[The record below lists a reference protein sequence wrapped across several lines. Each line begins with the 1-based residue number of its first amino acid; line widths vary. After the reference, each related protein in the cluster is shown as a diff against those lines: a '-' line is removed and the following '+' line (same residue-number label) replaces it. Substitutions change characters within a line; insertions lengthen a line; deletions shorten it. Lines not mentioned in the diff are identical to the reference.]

1 MTQDPA
7 TQGLQVY
14 IVGGAVRDALLG
26 LPAGDQDWV
35 VVGATPEDMARRGFM
50 PVGGD
55 FPVFLHPRTK
65 EEYALARTER
75 KSGHGYKGFTFH
87 TGVDVTL
94 EDDLRRRDL
103 TVNAIARKPDGELVD
118 PLGGQA
124 DLRARVFRHVG
135 EAFEEDP
142 VRILR
147 LGRFAARFADFSI
160 APETLALCRRMVEAG
175 EADALVAERV
185 WKELSRGLMTVK
197 PSRMLDVLHQSGAL
211 ARVMPELR
219 EPAAVGADVDRA
231 ATLGLPLAS
240 RYALMCRLTP
250 EREALGRR
258 LRVPTECNDCA
269 RLLPEMLS
277 GLEAVDRQDGANAQL
292 ALIERADALR
302 KPERFMDLIQAA
314 AVLRTVDDAAWQA
327 RVDAARGVDAGAIAL
342 LARAIR
348 HASRKGSGRP
358 GWRAW
363 QRWRRRRTEAGR
375 RLQGGGASSRSG
387 RAVKPPRSL
396 ARGFSRV
403 AAQVQ
408 SLPSR
413 SPRAKPRSGAVMPRP
428 TASTL
433 NSSPIS
439 ASDSSFCTGATARA

>member
-1 MTQDPA
+1 
-7 TQGLQVY
+7 
-14 IVGGAVRDALLG
+14 
-26 LPAGDQDWV
+26 
-35 VVGATPEDMARRGFM
+35 
-50 PVGGD
+50 
-55 FPVFLHPRTK
+55 
-65 EEYALARTER
+65 
-75 KSGHGYKGFTFH
+75 
-87 TGVDVTL
+87 
-94 EDDLRRRDL
+94 
-103 TVNAIARKPDGELVD
+103 
-118 PLGGQA
+118 
-124 DLRARVFRHVG
+124 
-135 EAFEEDP
+135 
-142 VRILR
+142 
-147 LGRFAARFADFSI
+147 
-160 APETLALCRRMVEAG
+160 
-175 EADALVAERV
+175 
-185 WKELSRGLMTVK
+185 
-197 PSRMLDVLHQSGAL
+197 
-211 ARVMPELR
+211 MPELR

-314 AVLRTVDDAAWQA
+314 AVLRTVDDAAWRA
-327 RVDAARGVDAGAIAL
+327 RVDAARGVDAGAIARCAGDP
-342 LARAIR
+342 ARI
-348 HASRKGSGRP
+348 KEGVDRP

-363 QRWRRRRTEAGR
+363 QRWRRRLAKAGKP
-375 RLQGGGASSRSG
+375 LQGGEASFTIGMRHQAAAQRGARPG
-387 RAVKPPRSL
+387 LPT
-396 ARGFSRV
+396 
-403 AAQVQ
+403 QVQ

>member
-1 MTQDPA
+1 
-7 TQGLQVY
+7 
-14 IVGGAVRDALLG
+14 
-26 LPAGDQDWV
+26 
-35 VVGATPEDMARRGFM
+35 
-50 PVGGD
+50 
-55 FPVFLHPRTK
+55 
-65 EEYALARTER
+65 
-75 KSGHGYKGFTFH
+75 
-87 TGVDVTL
+87 
-94 EDDLRRRDL
+94 
-103 TVNAIARKPDGELVD
+103 
-118 PLGGQA
+118 
-124 DLRARVFRHVG
+124 
-135 EAFEEDP
+135 
-142 VRILR
+142 
-147 LGRFAARFADFSI
+147 
-160 APETLALCRRMVEAG
+160 MVEAG

-327 RVDAARGVDAGAIAL
+327 RVDAARGVDAGAIARC
-342 LARAIR
+342 AGDPAHQGRGQAGP
-348 HASRKGSGRP
+348 AGEPGSAGVAGELRP
-358 GWRAW
+358 GGVFK
-363 QRWRRRRTEAGR
+363 AGR
-375 RLQGGGASSRSG
+375 VFTIGTRRQTAAQPGARLFQGCRPGSE
-387 RAVKPPRSL
+387 L
-396 ARGFSRV
+396 AEPV
-403 AAQVQ
+403 AAREAAQ
-408 SLPSR
+408 R
-413 SPRAKPRSGAVMPRP
+413 AVMPRP

-439 ASDSSFCTGATARA
+439 ASDSSFCTGATRARIGGRIRGVELRQQLHQAGVHQEARLRGIAQHLQPAACAASAMAVKSTWAVMSCRPGAVKGSPWAWCRRWHISVPPARCGW

>member
-1 MTQDPA
+1 M
-7 TQGLQVY
+7 
-14 IVGGAVRDALLG
+14 
-26 LPAGDQDWV
+26 
-35 VVGATPEDMARRGFM
+35 VGATPEDMARRGFM

-327 RVDAARGVDAGAIAL
+327 RVDAARGVDAGAIARL
-342 LARAIR
+342 RGRSGTHQGRGQAGPAGEP
-348 HASRKGSGRP
+348 GSAGVAGELRP
-358 GWRAW
+358 GGVFK
-363 QRWRRRRTEAGR
+363 AGR
-375 RLQGGGASSRSG
+375 VFTIGTRRQTAAQPGARLFQGCRPGSE
-387 RAVKPPRSL
+387 L
-396 ARGFSRV
+396 AEPV
-403 AAQVQ
+403 AA
-408 SLPSR
+408 R
-413 SPRAKPRSGAVMPRP
+413 EARSGAVMPRP

>member
-1 MTQDPA
+1 M
-7 TQGLQVY
+7 
-14 IVGGAVRDALLG
+14 
-26 LPAGDQDWV
+26 
-35 VVGATPEDMARRGFM
+35 
-50 PVGGD
+50 
-55 FPVFLHPRTK
+55 
-65 EEYALARTER
+65 
-75 KSGHGYKGFTFH
+75 
-87 TGVDVTL
+87 
-94 EDDLRRRDL
+94 
-103 TVNAIARKPDGELVD
+103 
-118 PLGGQA
+118 
-124 DLRARVFRHVG
+124 
-135 EAFEEDP
+135 
-142 VRILR
+142 RILR

-185 WKELSRGLMTVK
+185 WKELSRGLMTAK

-314 AVLRTVDDAAWQA
+314 AVLRTVDDAAWRA
-327 RVDAARGVDAGAIAL
+327 RVDAARGVDAGAIARACAGDPARIKEGVRQAR
-342 LARAIR
+342 LA
-348 HASRKGSGRP
+348 
-358 GWRAW
+358 
-363 QRWRRRRTEAGR
+363 
-375 RLQGGGASSRSG
+375 
-387 RAVKPPRSL
+387 SL
-396 ARGFSRV
+396 A
-403 AAQVQ
+403 ALA
-408 SLPSR
+408 
-413 SPRAKPRSGAVMPRP
+413 SPAG
-428 TASTL
+428 
-433 NSSPIS
+433 
-439 ASDSSFCTGATARA
+439 

>member
-14 IVGGAVRDALLG
+14 IVGGAVRDAC
-26 LPAGDQDWV
+26 LPAGRRSGLV

-147 LGRFAARFADFSI
+147 LA
-160 APETLALCRRMVEAG
+160 
-175 EADALVAERV
+175 
-185 WKELSRGLMTVK
+185 
-197 PSRMLDVLHQSGAL
+197 
-211 ARVMPELR
+211 
-219 EPAAVGADVDRA
+219 
-231 ATLGLPLAS
+231 AS
-240 RYALMCRLTP
+240 R
-250 EREALGRR
+250 
-258 LRVPTECNDCA
+258 
-269 RLLPEMLS
+269 
-277 GLEAVDRQDGANAQL
+277 
-292 ALIERADALR
+292 RA
-302 KPERFMDLIQAA
+302 
-314 AVLRTVDDAAWQA
+314 
-327 RVDAARGVDAGAIAL
+327 
-342 LARAIR
+342 
-348 HASRKGSGRP
+348 
-358 GWRAW
+358 
-363 QRWRRRRTEAGR
+363 
-375 RLQGGGASSRSG
+375 
-387 RAVKPPRSL
+387 
-396 ARGFSRV
+396 
-403 AAQVQ
+403 
-408 SLPSR
+408 
-413 SPRAKPRSGAVMPRP
+413 
-428 TASTL
+428 
-433 NSSPIS
+433 SPIS
-439 ASDSSFCTGATARA
+439 ASRPRRWRCAAAWSRPARPTRWWPSACGRNCRAAS